1 MCACV
6 FWGLPYT
13 ARGVLRSPSSRTE
26 RGHVTYLRNS
36 PWTSPLHKHSPV
48 EHIPLSHSPS
58 LSHMHARTPPSR
70 SARRFANFHKMV
82 YNSNNIHHA
91 NPAWSRNAT
100 WKLTQ
105 TAYIADILL
114 RPRVFS
120 VVASPNR
127 WSSLRLDS
135 KKKRKKEPRQRATHA
150 SVAYAMM
157 CLCVSCWWRFFF
169 FSLYFPCHESKTSD
183 LQKNPKL
190 PL

>member
-1 MCACV
+1 
-6 FWGLPYT
+6 
-13 ARGVLRSPSSRTE
+13 
-26 RGHVTYLRNS
+26 
-36 PWTSPLHKHSPV
+36 
-48 EHIPLSHSPS
+48 
-58 LSHMHARTPPSR
+58 MHARTPPSR

-169 FSLYFPCHESKTSD
+169 FHSTFRVMRARHQICRKILNFLSSRDTS
-183 LQKNPKL
+183 
-190 PL
+190 PLVWGFTGTRRRWSAEVKKRFVSPQRAQICIGRKV

>member
-1 MCACV
+1 M
-6 FWGLPYT
+6 
-13 ARGVLRSPSSRTE
+13 
-26 RGHVTYLRNS
+26 
-36 PWTSPLHKHSPV
+36 

-135 KKKRKKEPRQRATHA
+135 KKKKKKRAETK
-150 SVAYAMM
+150 SNT
-157 CLCVSCWWRFFF
+157 CKRRLCHDVFVCFLLVEGFFF
-169 FSLYFPCHESKTSD
+169 FHSTFRVMRARHQICRKILNFLSSRDTS
-183 LQKNPKL
+183 
-190 PL
+190 PLVWGFTGTRRRWSAEVKKRFVSPQRAQICIGRKV